1 MNAYVD
7 TLGGRN
13 PRTSMREI
21 DLSLICILGAIL
33 MIGLIMVF
41 SSSIALGDGP
51 KYVNAGRYYFFTRQL
66 IFILIGLFAMSF
78 TFLIPMKFWDSKA
91 FWIYLLCVLLLVA
104 VLIPGIGREV
114 NYAFRWIPIG
124 PFNFQPS
131 EFSKLAMIVFTS
143 AYTVRK
149 QKSIHGIKGFLPI
162 IVYLGVICFL
172 LIREPDL
179 GATMVVVAI
188 VMSILLLGG
197 LGFMLFLVLF
207 ISAVFL
213 VALAIVTAPWRLQR
227 FFAYLD
233 PFSQEHAQNT
243 GYQLTHSLIAVG
255 RGGFF
260 GEGLGLSIEKLH
272 YLPEAHTDFIM
283 AVVGE
288 ELGFIGIFLVIM
300 LFVILL
306 RKGLNIGRQAIA
318 MDRLFNGLVA
328 QGVVVWFGVQAIVN
342 LGVCFGV
349 FPTKGLTLPFISY
362 GGSSILIS
370 LIAFGLLLR
379 VDYENRCLMRG
390 QKPLGFGA
398 SHA

>member
-1 MNAYVD
+1 MNSYVD
-7 TLGGRN
+7 SISQRN

-21 DLSLICILGAIL
+21 DLSLLCIVGTLLI
-33 MIGLIMVF
+33 MGLIMVF

-51 KYVNAGRYYFFTRQL
+51 KYVNAGRYYFFSRQL
-66 IFILIGLFAMSF
+66 IFILIGLFAMAF
-78 TFLIPMKFWDSKA
+78 TFLMPMKFWDSKA
-91 FWIYLLCVLLLVA
+91 FWGYCICFLLLA
-104 VLIPGIGREV
+104 LVLVPGIGREV
-114 NYAFRWIPIG
+114 NYAYRWIPIG

-131 EFSKLAMIVFTS
+131 EFAKLTMIVFTS

-149 QKSIHGIKGFLPI
+149 QKSIHGLKGFLPI
-162 IVYLGVICFL
+162 IIYLGIICFL
-172 LIREPDL
+172 LINEPDL

-197 LGFMLFLVLF
+197 LGFALFSLLFL
-207 ISAVFL
+207 SAVLL
-213 VALAIVTAPWRLQR
+213 VIAAILTAPWRMQR

-288 ELGFIGIFLVIM
+288 ELGFVGIF
-300 LFVILL
+300 FVILL
-306 RKGLNIGRQAIA
+306 FVLLVRKGLNVGRQAIA

-362 GGSSILIS
+362 GGSSIVIS
-370 LIAFGLLLR
+370 LMAFGLLLR

-390 QKPLGFGA
+390 QKPLGIGA
-398 SHA
+398 SYA